1 MAFWRQLPPFWEGPT
16 FTASRPSSI
25 CEPSANTCARPT
37 RRSRTWAR
45 DRTKRT
51 DRPCLLIQDARSAK
65 NHANL
70 ATPSS
75 SDRKLKRPP
84 LPPPPLPPPPPP
96 SSDFPPSF
104 RNTNTKRIRFTTKN
118 ISVRLLSKKTTNKQN
133 HQRRHL
139 LLARH
144 FRRISTQKR
153 RKKNKH
159 KYPVKLFKRRA
170 RVTPFSSVYL
180 SAQFLFGWLRCAK
193 KGKSEQSVGVLIPFS
208 LVKQETR
215 TRTMPPTEQS
225 ET

>member
-118 ISVRLLSKKTTNKQN
+118 ISVRLLSKKNNKQTKPPTTSFA
-133 HQRRHL
+133 
-139 LLARH
+139 ARPP
-144 FRRISTQKR
+144 FSSNFNPKEK
-153 RKKNKH
+153 KKNKH